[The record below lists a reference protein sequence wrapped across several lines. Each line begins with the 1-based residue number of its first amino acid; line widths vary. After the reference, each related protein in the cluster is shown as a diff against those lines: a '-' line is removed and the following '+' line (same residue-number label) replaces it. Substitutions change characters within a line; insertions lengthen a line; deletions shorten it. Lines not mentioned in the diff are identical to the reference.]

1 MPEKQNLTLSL
12 ERDIVRK
19 AKVLAAQRGT
29 SISQMVSETIRRLV
43 DDGQAYDSARQRAEA
58 LLASPFHLGGSL
70 PCGRDEWHE
79 R

>member
-1 MPEKQNLTLSL
+1 MAEKQNLTLSL

-29 SISQMVSETIRRLV
+29 SISQMVAETIRRLV
-43 DDGQAYDSARQRAEA
+43 DDDEAYETARQRAIARLE
-58 LLASPFHLGGSL
+58 SPFHLGGSSL
-70 PCGRDEWHE
+70 CSRDEWHE